1 MTIALIVVVFFGIR
15 VAGGW
20 DVVVANA
27 KAIPGYL
34 SMTHTGNVVTKEMG
48 DYSLLTICS
57 TLAWGLGY
65 FGMPHILLRFMA
77 IRDEKE
83 ITLSRRIASVW
94 VVISMAVAILIGIV
108 GYAMSMTGRI
118 PSYED
123 SSGAERIIIATAQL
137 LSEHG
142 VASALLAGVILA
154 GILACTMS
162 TADSQ
167 LLAASSDF
175 SQNFLV
181 DVLQC
186 KLSAKKKIAAAR
198 ITVIVIALIAI
209 FIARNPSSSVF
220 GIVSFAWAGFGASFG
235 PVMLF
240 SLFWRRTNRNGA
252 VAGMLTGGIMV
263 FVWKYLVRPLGGAF
277 DIYELLPAFLLASLM
292 IWIVSLATEPPSQEI
307 QQEFDEVANVKTL

>member
-1 MTIALIVVVFFGIR
+1 
-15 VAGGW
+15 
-20 DVVVANA
+20 
-27 KAIPGYL
+27 
-34 SMTHTGNVVTKEMG
+34 MTHTGNVVTKEMG

-65 FGMPHILLRFMA
+65 FGMPDSLLRFMA

-167 LLAASSDF
+167 LLAASSAF